1 MIKLFVYVWGTLL
14 LLCSASWGAGQDG
27 TPSKTWKTIAE
38 LSATEQAQIDL
49 RTDTPRDP
57 QVPYLP
63 AERFPF
69 FPPYTAE
76 EMGLRSMEFPHTPF
90 WNLTLIDIG
99 VTITHTGFL
108 DQRVSIIPT
117 LYLPADG
124 FLDHLYHTPPG
135 QELFRWLSQAVS
147 PPERYGTQSL
157 FIGYRTGPGFTSK

>member
-1 MIKLFVYVWGTLL
+1 MRKLGVCLWGTLSL
-14 LLCSASWGAGQDG
+14 LFSVPVQADEDG
-27 TPSKTWKTIAE
+27 RQEKTWKTMTE
-38 LSATEQAQIDL
+38 LSATEQAQLDL
-49 RTDTPRDP
+49 RTDAPRDS

-69 FPPYTAE
+69 SPPYTAE
-76 EMGLRSMEFPHTPF
+76 EMGIRSMEFPHTPF

-117 LYLPADG
+117 LYLPANG

-135 QELFRWLSQAVS
+135 GEVFRWLSRLSRGFHQ
-147 PPERYGTQSL
+147 PEPVL
-157 FIGYRTGPGFTSK
+157 L